1 MFLNMSITVYKNCY
15 CQKTYSN
22 GRGFESLWQKRDC
35 VYIEDCSKLNTTMW
49 ARVKKSELSIMEQQG
64 LGSVPA
70 LSKRFFFPMVK
81 GGKDRLR
88 TFLFKIVGCQH
99 TQIEIKI
106 TWAVLPWAI
115 TGINKKRILVD
126 KTCFITIKRM
136 ACKLLITL
144 HFYNYT

>member
-1 MFLNMSITVYKNCY
+1 
-15 CQKTYSN
+15 
-22 GRGFESLWQKRDC
+22 
-35 VYIEDCSKLNTTMW
+35 
-49 ARVKKSELSIMEQQG
+49 MEQQG

-99 TQIEIKI
+99 TQIEKKI

-115 TGINKKRILVD
+115 TGINISAFWLTKRAPSQSKEWHV
-126 KTCFITIKRM
+126 
-136 ACKLLITL
+136 
-144 HFYNYT
+144 NY